1 MISFSAAVIGFVIF
15 LGMLFL
21 AIPVALSIFFTC
33 FLAAVIYVG
42 LPSLVT
48 FGSTAWSTLNNFI
61 LTAIPLF
68 ILLGE
73 LLIKSSITHRM
84 YNSLSKLITFLPG
97 KLFHTNILAS
107 GLFASVSGSS
117 VATTATIGTIALP
130 ELSKRKY
137 DERINLGS
145 IAAGATLGILIPPS
159 INMIIY
165 GSMTNTSIGN
175 LFIAGFI
182 PGVLLMILFM
192 SYIIIRTKINP
203 SLAGESMEENTLK
216 EKFFMLLDLL
226 PPLFI
231 FLVVMGSIYLGYATP
246 TESASMGVV
255 GAFLLLILYK
265 KFSFKVLHEAFM
277 STVKVS
283 SMIIFI
289 MLCAQFFNFIIG
301 MLGLPRVLVE
311 QISSMTTNK
320 YVLLITLIIF
330 YMILGCFLETLS
342 MMIATVPIIIPL
354 ILFYEIDPV
363 WFGIFF
369 VLIMQISLITPPVG
383 MNLYVL
389 QGLRETGKI
398 ADVIYGSLP
407 FVLIMVLLIILL
419 IIFPEIALWLPNKV
433 GFQTQ

>member
-1 MISFSAAVIGFVIF
+1 
-15 LGMLFL
+15 
-21 AIPVALSIFFTC
+21 
-33 FLAAVIYVG
+33 
-42 LPSLVT
+42 
-48 FGSTAWSTLNNFI
+48 
-61 LTAIPLF
+61 
-68 ILLGE
+68 
-73 LLIKSSITHRM
+73 
-84 YNSLSKLITFLPG
+84 
-97 KLFHTNILAS
+97 
-107 GLFASVSGSS
+107 
-117 VATTATIGTIALP
+117 
-130 ELSKRKY
+130 
-137 DERINLGS
+137 
-145 IAAGATLGILIPPS
+145 
-159 INMIIY
+159 
-165 GSMTNTSIGN
+165 
-175 LFIAGFI
+175 
-182 PGVLLMILFM
+182 
-192 SYIIIRTKINP
+192 
-203 SLAGESMEENTLK
+203 MEENTLK

-231 FLVVMGSIYLGYATP
+231 FLLVMGSIYLGYATP

-301 MLGLPRVLVE
+301 MLGLPKVLVE
-311 QISSMTTNK
+311 QISLMTTNK
-320 YVLLITLIIF
+320 YILLITLIIF

-398 ADVIYGSLP
+398 TDVIYGSLP

>member
-1 MISFSAAVIGFVIF
+1 
-15 LGMLFL
+15 
-21 AIPVALSIFFTC
+21 
-33 FLAAVIYVG
+33 
-42 LPSLVT
+42 
-48 FGSTAWSTLNNFI
+48 
-61 LTAIPLF
+61 
-68 ILLGE
+68 
-73 LLIKSSITHRM
+73 
-84 YNSLSKLITFLPG
+84 
-97 KLFHTNILAS
+97 
-107 GLFASVSGSS
+107 
-117 VATTATIGTIALP
+117 
-130 ELSKRKY
+130 
-137 DERINLGS
+137 
-145 IAAGATLGILIPPS
+145 
-159 INMIIY
+159 MIIY

-231 FLVVMGSIYLGYATP
+231 FLLVMGSIYLGYATP

-301 MLGLPRVLVE
+301 MLGLPKVLVE
-311 QISSMTTNK
+311 QISLMTTNK
-320 YVLLITLIIF
+320 YILLITLIIF

-398 ADVIYGSLP
+398 TDVIYGSLP

>member
-1 MISFSAAVIGFVIF
+1 
-15 LGMLFL
+15 
-21 AIPVALSIFFTC
+21 
-33 FLAAVIYVG
+33 
-42 LPSLVT
+42 
-48 FGSTAWSTLNNFI
+48 
-61 LTAIPLF
+61 
-68 ILLGE
+68 
-73 LLIKSSITHRM
+73 M
-84 YNSLSKLITFLPG
+84 Y
-97 KLFHTNILAS
+97 
-107 GLFASVSGSS
+107 
-117 VATTATIGTIALP
+117 
-130 ELSKRKY
+130 KRQ
-137 DERINLGS
+137 
-145 IAAGATLGILIPPS
+145 
-159 INMIIY
+159 
-165 GSMTNTSIGN
+165 
-175 LFIAGFI
+175 
-182 PGVLLMILFM
+182 
-192 SYIIIRTKINP
+192 
-203 SLAGESMEENTLK
+203 
-216 EKFFMLLDLL
+216 
-226 PPLFI
+226 
-231 FLVVMGSIYLGYATP
+231 YLGYATP

-265 KFSFKVLHEAFM
+265 KFSFTVLHEAFL

-301 MLGLPRVLVE
+301 MLGLPKVLVE

-320 YVLLITLIIF
+320 YILLITLIIF

-389 QGLRETGKI
+389 QSLRKTGKI

-419 IIFPEIALWLPNKV
+419 IIFPEIALWLPNKI
-433 GFQTQ
+433 GFKAQ

>member
-1 MISFSAAVIGFVIF
+1 MSLTDSSSQLV
-15 LGMLFL
+15 
-21 AIPVALSIFFTC
+21 
-33 FLAAVIYVG
+33 
-42 LPSLVT
+42 LPS
-48 FGSTAWSTLNNFI
+48 FESSDPKDSTNSSL
-61 LTAIPLF
+61 LSEPL
-68 ILLGE
+68 LL
-73 LLIKSSITHRM
+73 SSSRCSNTI
-84 YNSLSKLITFLPG
+84 
-97 KLFHTNILAS
+97 AS

-137 DERINLGS
+137 DERMNLGS

-203 SLAGESMEENTLK
+203 SLAGEAMEENTLK

-231 FLVVMGSIYLGYATP
+231 FLLVMGSIYLGYATP

-265 KFSFKVLHEAFM
+265 KFSFKVLHEAFL

-301 MLGLPRVLVE
+301 MLGLPKVLVE

-320 YVLLITLIIF
+320 YILLITLIIF

-389 QGLRETGKI
+389 QSLRKTGKI

-419 IIFPEIALWLPNKV
+419 IIFPEIALWLPNKI
-433 GFQTQ
+433 GFKTQ